1 MLVSLSLLKHCW
13 QKTLFFKEL
22 KVCKRFTK
30 DKMILK
36 KLITRSFIALN
47 NNNSQ
52 GTRVEKWWEYLPP
65 TNVSW
70 VQILASRCHRMLSL
84 WLVLSL
90 SPRGFTMYSTLFP
103 SPQTQHFQFQYDQG
117 LYTKNLYVDVLPLN
131 CYLFIIFLFT
141 YMYDM
146 YMTVCLPQRYPSG
159 YMVAPFS
166 FPEHG
171 YSSRAE

>member
-1 MLVSLSLLKHCW
+1 
-13 QKTLFFKEL
+13 
-22 KVCKRFTK
+22 
-30 DKMILK
+30 MILK

-52 GTRVEKWWEYLPP
+52 EQGWSSGESTYVYLQPMWP
-65 TNVSW
+65 GFKSW
-70 VQILASRCHRMLSL
+70 HQDAIACELVIIL
-84 WLVLSL
+84 
-90 SPRGFTMYSTLFP
+90 
-103 SPQTQHFQFQYDQG
+103 
-117 LYTKNLYVDVLPLN
+117 VLPLN

-146 YMTVCLPQRYPSG
+146 YMTVPSPQRYPSG
-159 YMVAPFS
+159 YMVAAFS

>member
-1 MLVSLSLLKHCW
+1 MNLQHCW

-30 DKMILK
+30 GKMILK

-47 NNNSQ
+47 SNNSQ
-52 GTRVEKWWEYLPP
+52 EQGWSSGESTYVYLQPMWP
-65 TNVSW
+65 GFKSW
-70 VQILASRCHRMLSL
+70 HQDAIECWACDNF
-84 WLVLSL
+84 
-90 SPRGFTMYSTLFP
+90 GSTSKL
-103 SPQTQHFQFQYDQG
+103 
-117 LYTKNLYVDVLPLN
+117 
-131 CYLFIIFLFT
+131 LFIYHFLFT

-146 YMTVCLPQRYPSG
+146 YMTVPSPQRYPSG
-159 YMVAPFS
+159 YMVAAFS